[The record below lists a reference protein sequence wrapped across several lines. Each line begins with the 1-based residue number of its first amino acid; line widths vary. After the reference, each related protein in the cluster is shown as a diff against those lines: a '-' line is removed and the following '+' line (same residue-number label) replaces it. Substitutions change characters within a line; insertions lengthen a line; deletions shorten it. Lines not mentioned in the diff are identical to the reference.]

1 MGYKTGFGRPPKHT
15 QFRKGESG
23 NPNGRP
29 KGSKNAHALFEK
41 ICEELVT
48 VNGVTGPRRMTKLKA
63 GLTQLVNKAASG
75 DLKAIGMLMQW
86 KKEIG
91 ELAPVLPAPIFV
103 TEFVRPK
110 SMRTIEPDVD
120 EEDRGEE
127 IDENDG
133 A

>member
-29 KGSKNAHALFEK
+29 KGSKNVHALFDK
-41 ICEELVT
+41 ICEEMIA
-48 VNGVTGPRRMTKLKA
+48 VNGATGPRKMSKLRA
-63 GLTQLVNKAASG
+63 GITQLVNKAARG

-91 ELAPVLPAPIFV
+91 ELAQILPAPVFIR
-103 TEFVRPK
+103 EFVSPAGV
-110 SMRTIEPDVD
+110 RTQEPDVYPAKRVEETD
-120 EEDRGEE
+120 ED
-127 IDENDG
+127 DEG
-133 A
+133 